1 MRPRRATTVAA
12 TALGALALALSL
24 PASSAGAATGTFTY
38 VYEDLGG
45 GPHLGVLPD
54 PPSRECITLPEVA
67 PEFVPPAHSPRNDT
81 GSTATVFTGAHCDG
95 DHFTLR
101 PNGGHASER
110 LKLRSV
116 VFS

>member
-1 MRPRRATTVAA
+1 MRLRRAATVAA
-12 TALGALALALSL
+12 TALALALSL
-24 PASSAGAATGTFTY
+24 PASSAGAATGTFSY

-45 GPHLGVLPD
+45 GSHLSVLPD
-54 PPSRECITLPEVA
+54 PPSRQCITLSKVA
-67 PEFVPPAHSPRNDT
+67 SESAPPSHSPRNDT

-95 DHFTLR
+95 DYFTLR